1 MRDEAKTKAQLIRA
15 LTELRQ
21 ENTALKTTV
30 TEYKQMEEA
39 LRQSEAR
46 FRAVWEIAA
55 DALVLSDSE
64 GIVLA
69 ANPAYFRLYGYSE
82 EEVIGRSFALIFS
95 EERRGWAIEGYK
107 ATFAAPVIPSNF
119 EAIIYRGDGT
129 ERIVE
134 TRIDFVTQNGQRIAM
149 LSIIRDITERK
160 QAEAALQQRNR
171 GLALLNRASRA
182 FNSSLDLGEVLVTI
196 LEEVRPLLG
205 VVGASI
211 WLNDSQTGELVCHQ
225 ASGVHN
231 ETLQGWRL
239 QPGEGIAGWVAQ
251 HGQSQIVPDVQADAR
266 HFKYIEQEIGLELHS
281 ILCVPLQSKLTVI
294 GVLEVV
300 DTTADRF
307 SQTDL
312 TLVES
317 LAATATIAIENARL
331 YEQTRGDA
339 KISAVLLE
347 EVNHRVK
354 NNLAAIIGLLHL
366 EQRHIEAESQ
376 TIDQTVMQDLINRI
390 HGLATA
396 HRLLSTANWSPI
408 LLSELTTKVIH
419 SALQALPLDKYVSV
433 KVSPSSIQIAPKL
446 ANTLALVITE
456 LTTNTVKYAWPE
468 AETGHIAVRLD
479 TKDDDVLLE
488 FRDDG
493 PGFPEE
499 VLRLERHSVGWE
511 LIQTLVRHGL
521 RGEITLHNDQGA
533 VTTIRFHPFI

>member
-1 MRDEAKTKAQLIRA
+1 
-15 LTELRQ
+15 
-21 ENTALKTTV
+21 
-30 TEYKQMEEA
+30 
-39 LRQSEAR
+39 
-46 FRAVWEIAA
+46 
-55 DALVLSDSE
+55 
-64 GIVLA
+64 
-69 ANPAYFRLYGYSE
+69 
-82 EEVIGRSFALIFS
+82 
-95 EERRGWAIEGYK
+95 
-107 ATFAAPVIPSNF
+107 
-119 EAIIYRGDGT
+119 
-129 ERIVE
+129 
-134 TRIDFVTQNGQRIAM
+134 
-149 LSIIRDITERK
+149 
-160 QAEAALQQRNR
+160 
-171 GLALLNRASRA
+171 
-182 FNSSLDLGEVLVTI
+182 LDEVLVNI

-211 WLNDSQTGELVCHQ
+211 WLNDDQTGELVCHQ

-231 ETLQGWRL
+231 EMLRGWRL

-266 HFKYIEQEIGLELHS
+266 HFKNIEQEIGLELHS

-307 SQTDL
+307 NQTDL

-366 EQRHIEAESQ
+366 EQRHLEEESQ
-376 TIDQTVMQDLINRI
+376 TIDQTIMQDLINRI

-433 KVSPSSIQIAPKL
+433 EVSPSSIQIVPKL

-456 LTTNTVKYAWPE
+456 LTTNTVKYAWPK
-468 AETGHIAVRLD
+468 AKTGHIAVRLD
-479 TKDDDVLLE
+479 AKDDYVLLE

-533 VTTIRFHPFI
+533 VTTIRFPPFI

>member
-1 MRDEAKTKAQLIRA
+1 MRDEAKTKAQLIHT

-30 TEYKQMEEA
+30 AEYKQMEEA
-39 LRQSEAR
+39 LRQSEER

-55 DALVLSDSE
+55 DAMVLFDSE

-69 ANPAYFRLYGYSE
+69 ANPAYFQLYGYSAK
-82 EEVIGRSFALIFS
+82 EVIGRSFAIIFS
-95 EERRGWAIEGYK
+95 EERRGWAIEAYK
-107 ATFAAPVIPSNF
+107 ATFAAPAIPSSF
-119 EAIIYRGDGT
+119 EATIYRGDGT

-134 TRIDFVTQNGQRIAM
+134 TRIDFVTQNGRRTAM

-251 HGQSQIVPDVQADAR
+251 HGQSQIVRDVQADAR

-300 DTTADRF
+300 DTTANRF

-339 KISAVLLE
+339 QISAVLLE

-366 EQRHIEAESQ
+366 EQRHIEEESQ

-433 KVSPSSIQIAPKL
+433 EVSPSSIQIVPKL

-456 LTTNTVKYAWPE
+456 LTTNTVKYAWPK

-479 TKDDDVLLE
+479 AKDDRVLLE

-533 VTTIRFHPFI
+533 VTTIHFPPFI